1 MKGKVDFKP
10 SYISL
15 HESKVLG
22 GRVESLREFLK
33 KCTLCPRRCGV
44 DRTMGEKGY
53 CGAGEQLMISSVFA
67 HFGEEQP
74 LVGVY
79 GSGTIFLTHCNLKCV
94 FCQNYDISHEGRG
107 EVVSPR
113 ELALQMI
120 ALQAKGTHNVNFV
133 TPTHYVPQIVE
144 ALPIA
149 VEMGLEIPLVFN
161 CGGYESLE
169 VIRLLEGIFDI
180 YMPDYK
186 FADPKSAERYLDAPD
201 YPDVVK
207 NVLREMHRQVGV
219 LKVDLGGIAA
229 RGILIRHLVM
239 PGGENE
245 SKKVF
250 DFIAGELSGETYVNV
265 MEQYRP
271 EYRASEFPE
280 IARPLTGNEY
290 MEAVR
295 SAREAGLSRG
305 F

>member
-15 HESKVLG
+15 YESKVLG
-22 GRVESLREFLK
+22 ERIERLREFLK
-33 KCTLCPRRCGV
+33 KCTLCPRRCRV

-79 GSGTIFLTHCNLKCV
+79 GSGTIFLTHCNLKCI

-149 VEMGLEIPLVFN
+149 VEMGLEVPLVFN
-161 CGGYESLE
+161 CGGYESME

-186 FADPKSAERYLDAPD
+186 FTDPNSAKRYLDAPD

-207 NVLREMHRQVGV
+207 DVLREMHRQVGV
-219 LKVDLGGIAA
+219 LKVDLGGIAT
-229 RGILIRHLVM
+229 RGLLIRHLVM

-250 DFIAGELSGETYVNV
+250 EFIAGELSEDTYVNV

-280 IARPLTGNEY
+280 IARPLAGNEY